1 MRSRRPACAIASPFP
16 GVAGIE
22 LRWRHRVTGL
32 MQARDGVTLAVETP
46 EGAYTVSADFVLA
59 SDGARSALRKLLGLE
74 FKGKIFED
82 RFLIADR
89 GMDEDVFVVSEMV
102 VEQFHGAAGPL
113 LRFHGTTEWA
123 LDYVLV
129 SQVLWLPREDQLRAA
144 LGEAFVALA
153 RVGEEWVVTTS
164 DGETHHAPD
173 PEEAY
178 AEAWLAHT

>member
-1 MRSRRPACAIASPFP
+1 VLTAATARRLKDAGLTWSPAS
-16 GVAGIE
+16 G
-22 LRWRHRVTGL
+22 
-32 MQARDGVTLAVETP
+32 
-46 EGAYTVSADFVLA
+46 
-59 SDGARSALRKLLGLE
+59 
-74 FKGKIFED
+74 D

-129 SQVLWLPREDQLRAA
+129 SQVLWLPREDQLRDA

-153 RVGEEWVVTTS
+153 RVGPEWVVTTA
-164 DGETHHAPD
+164 DGEAHRAED

-178 AEAWLAHT
+178 AAAWLAGRAG